1 MRNGVLAAAL
11 WIGLAGGALSQEAAP
26 VAVGEAETAGF
37 SFGLTLDLFSAYVW
51 RGCVYNDEPVF
62 QPAATLAYATERYG
76 TFGLGLW
83 GNLDLTDRNRKV
95 SGGSFNEVDYSLFH
109 AFDVGGF
116 TLEWGHFGYTFL
128 KANGR
133 DSYGT
138 TKEVY
143 LSVSHN
149 NDLVTPFASL
159 AYDYD
164 LLDGFYFN
172 AGLNKEVALG
182 DQLALGAEVSVGAGD
197 DDYMTYVGV
206 DEPGLMDFN
215 FSVYAI
221 YALTDT
227 LSVSAKLAWVSLL
240 DRDAR
245 DAEPYRE
252 EDLLWGG
259 VSLNL
264 AL

>member
-1 MRNGVLAAAL
+1 MRNGVLAAAF
-11 WIGLAGGALSQEAAP
+11 WIGLTGGALAQEAAP
-26 VAVGEAETAGF
+26 AAAKEAETAGL
-37 SFGLTLDLFSAYVW
+37 SFALTLDLFSAYVW

-62 QPAATLAYATERYG
+62 QPAATLAYATGEFG

-83 GNLDLTDRNRKV
+83 GNLDLTDRNRQV
-95 SGGSFNEVDYSLFH
+95 SGGGLNEIDYSLFH
-109 AFDVGGF
+109 TFDAGDF
-116 TLEWGHFGYTFL
+116 TLEWGHLWYTFP
-128 KANGR
+128 KVNGR
-133 DSYGT
+133 DYCDS

-159 AYDYD
+159 TYDYD

-172 AGLNKEVALG
+172 AGLNKEVALS
-182 DQLALGAEVSVGAGD
+182 DQLTLGAEISVGAGD
-197 DDYMTYVGV
+197 DDYMAYVGV
-206 DEPGLMDFN
+206 DESGLMDFN
-215 FSVYAI
+215 ASVYAT
-221 YALTDT
+221 YALTDA